1 MSNFENQVFSLL
13 ENTWKRHLS
22 VSSWTTNLQGSRSAS
37 YQQMSL
43 GMRSKY
49 TLINSYVT
57 LNRTLSQGAFAAA
70 IKIILKNAANAPTC
84 WVNTIW
90 LPFRK
95 LVTFKRPYLIFYFHT
110 TFMNVLRQVWNQ
122 ECMDHHH
129 KPFGCCFPSSASS
142 RTSFLFCSSSIPTS
156 MVWWSSNISSVT
168 FTSFHMTCHWR
179 LISKNGVK
187 IFYIRDNKTS

>member
-43 GMRSKY
+43 SMRSKY

-70 IKIILKNAANAPTC
+70 IKIILKNAATF

-95 LVTFKRPYLIFYFHT
+95 LVTFKRPYLIFYFDT
-110 TFMNVLRQVWNQ
+110 TFMNVLRVKCEIKSVWIIIIKLL
-122 ECMDHHH
+122 DVAFHHQRH
-129 KPFGCCFPSSASS
+129 QGL
-142 RTSFLFCSSSIPTS
+142 LFCSVHHQFLQAWFDGALTYLLSHSHHFI
-156 MVWWSSNISSVT
+156 WHAI
-168 FTSFHMTCHWR
+168 
-179 LISKNGVK
+179 
-187 IFYIRDNKTS
+187 DA